1 MSNNRDSNQHADDLK
16 RIIVGLE
23 VFAGLNFEQLREY
36 YASHEEDKLCDVAP
50 VDGKGFLPCTRDAI
64 RAIVSIAERH
74 VAQQANPNDYSIT
87 DLAEAIRGRIVRLI
101 VEEATE
107 EAVLRRVL
115 EEATE
120 EVRKTHIERIFD
132 FPCVLVSARKPER
145 VSIGPV
151 EFAPLAAFLESKQDG
166 FREYVGSVSDPE
178 SGEARLKRFEMYATA
193 YGWMASVRIPPC
205 ALRNSQARAE
215 TVSATAI
222 HLIRMFLGAEH
233 ARDMR
238 LAHSLSSSPANYE
251 FVVEADAKLD
261 IWATRK
267 MPGAIV
273 GDAWWDVIRARAP
286 VFWSQAARLLEAAT
300 REQMSEM
307 ASRMVDSLSWF
318 GEANFEAS
326 LGKQIAQCE
335 AALERLTVT
344 GRFGLHAFCARTA
357 LLARDG
363 AEDDLEKC
371 YWKAFEIH
379 VARSEV
385 VHGIVSAGSP
395 VFQKSLRIALDM
407 TRTVLFRGLEM
418 QAHLDAGRIPSTRKS
433 LDDFYNKQMSPHAN
447 LFSRLRKELNAKHDL
462 PRKSKGSDERA

>member
-1 MSNNRDSNQHADDLK
+1 MSNNGGWNQHADDLK

-23 VFAGLNFEQLREY
+23 VFAGLSFEQLRAY
-36 YASHEEDKLCDVAP
+36 YAAHDEDKLCDVARL
-50 VDGKGFLPCTRDAI
+50 DGKGFLPCTRDAI

-74 VAQQANPNDYSIT
+74 VGNQANPNDYSIA
-87 DLAEAIRGRIVRLI
+87 DLTEAIRGRIVRSI
-101 VEEATE
+101 VEEETE
-107 EAVLRRVL
+107 EAVLHRVL

-120 EVRKTHIERIFD
+120 EVRKTHTERIFH

-151 EFAPLAAFLESKQDG
+151 EFAPLAAFLESKQG
-166 FREYVGSVSDPE
+166 AFREYVGSGSNPE
-178 SGEARLKRFEMYATA
+178 SGEVWLKPFETYATV
-193 YGWMASVRIPPC
+193 YGWVASVRIPPC
-205 ALRNSQARAE
+205 APRNSQARAE

-222 HLIRMFLGAEH
+222 HLIRLFLGAEH

-273 GDAWWDVIRARAP
+273 EDTWWDVIRARAP
-286 VFWSQAARLLEAAT
+286 SFWWQAARLLEAAT
-300 REQMSEM
+300 RERMSEM
-307 ASRMVDSLSWF
+307 ASRIVDSLSWF
-318 GEANFEAS
+318 GEATFEAS
-326 LGKQIAQCE
+326 LGKQIAKCE

-371 YWKAFEIH
+371 YWEAFEIH

-395 VFQKSLRIALDM
+395 VFQKSLRTALDM
-407 TRTVLFRGLEM
+407 TRTVLFRGIEM
-418 QAHLDAGRIPSTRKS
+418 QAHLDGGPLPSTRKS
-433 LDDFYNKQMSPHAN
+433 LDDFYNKQMSPHAS
-447 LFSRLRKELNAKHDL
+447 LFSRLRTELNAKHDL
-462 PRKSKGSDERA
+462 VRKSRN